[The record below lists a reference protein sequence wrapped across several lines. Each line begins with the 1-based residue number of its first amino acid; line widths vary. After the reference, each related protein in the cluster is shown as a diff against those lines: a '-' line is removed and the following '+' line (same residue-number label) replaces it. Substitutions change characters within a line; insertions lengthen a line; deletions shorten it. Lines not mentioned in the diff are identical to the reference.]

1 MLQRYTMG
9 FSCKNNLAFIVALKI
24 VGFPIRFSSIFK
36 VIFNNF
42 GVRIVI
48 LYLLFVS
55 SAVGTI

>member
-9 FSCKNNLAFIVALKI
+9 FSYKDNLAFIVALKI
-24 VGFPIRFSSIFK
+24 AGFPICFTSIFK
-36 VIFNNF
+36 IIFNNF

-55 SAVGTI
+55 LTEGTI